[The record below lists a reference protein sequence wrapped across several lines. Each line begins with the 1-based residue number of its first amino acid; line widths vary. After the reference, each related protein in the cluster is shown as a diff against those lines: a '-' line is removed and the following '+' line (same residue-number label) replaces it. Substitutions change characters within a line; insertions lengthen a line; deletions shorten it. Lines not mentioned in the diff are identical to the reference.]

1 MLVVDD
7 EESVR
12 QLACRMLTWTGF
24 QALEARHGREALATI
39 EEHAGPIHIV
49 VTDVKMPGMSGPE
62 LGREVERLWP
72 GKPVLYMSG
81 FASEVLAGGLLQP
94 GDPFLPK
101 PFTQDALVAKI
112 RGLLHAP
119 NARK

>member
-1 MLVVDD
+1 VLVVDD

-39 EEHAGPIHIV
+39 EEHPGPIHIV